1 LREGVCTLAA
11 PGAKGLLPDALVS
24 KWAALRRDAAL
35 PCALQLAA
43 PASAPA
49 PPATSDGLGAVVKE
63 IVVGASW
70 VQHGAAERM
79 LDRICGADAR
89 VMIQLS
95 PTERLCAPDAL
106 GCVEGME
113 CS

>member
-1 LREGVCTLAA
+1 
-11 PGAKGLLPDALVS
+11 
-24 KWAALRRDAAL
+24 
-35 PCALQLAA
+35 
-43 PASAPA
+43 
-49 PPATSDGLGAVVKE
+49 
-63 IVVGASW
+63 
-70 VQHGAAERM
+70 
-79 LDRICGADAR
+79 